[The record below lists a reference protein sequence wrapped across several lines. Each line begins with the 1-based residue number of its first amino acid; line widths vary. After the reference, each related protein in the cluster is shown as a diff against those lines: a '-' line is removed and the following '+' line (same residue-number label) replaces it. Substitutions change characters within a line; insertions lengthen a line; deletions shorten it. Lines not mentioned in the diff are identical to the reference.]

1 MLPAVK
7 VVMPLPHYP
16 IDQKPRIH
24 MHQKNEL
31 TRRILDAGLVI
42 VIRGGSADIAE
53 QMANACFEGGIA
65 VMEVA
70 LTTPDGLKL
79 IHKLQ
84 QSLGPQGALIGAGT
98 VLDAPTARQAIDA
111 GARYIVTPAVDEATI
126 RLCNR
131 YQIPSL
137 PGAMTVREI
146 ILALEAGA
154 DIVKLFT
161 GETLSPAFLKAVR
174 APLPHAPLMPTG
186 GVNAG
191 NAAEWMAA
199 GAVALGV
206 GGSVTAPADQGDFAA
221 VACRARE
228 LVAIIRATRALQNP

>member
-1 MLPAVK
+1 
-7 VVMPLPHYP
+7 
-16 IDQKPRIH
+16 

-31 TRRILDAGLVI
+31 TRRILDAGLVV
-42 VIRGGSADIAE
+42 VIRAGSADLAE
-53 QMANACFEGGIA
+53 KMAKACFEGGIT

-70 LTTPDGLKL
+70 LTTPDGLNL

-111 GARYIVTPAVDEATI
+111 GARYIVTPVVDEATI

-154 DIVKLFT
+154 DIVKLFP
-161 GETLSPAFLKAVR
+161 GETLGPAFLRAVL

-186 GVNAG
+186 GVSAG
-191 NAAEWMAA
+191 NAAEWIAA

-206 GGSVTAPADQGDFAA
+206 GGSVTTPADQGDFAA
-221 VACRARE
+221 VARRARE
-228 LVAIIRATRALQNP
+228 LVAIISAARALQNP

>member
-1 MLPAVK
+1 
-7 VVMPLPHYP
+7 
-16 IDQKPRIH
+16 

-31 TRRILDAGLVI
+31 TRRILDAGLVV
-42 VIRGGSADIAE
+42 VIRAGSADLAE
-53 QMANACFEGGIA
+53 KMAKACFEGGIT

-70 LTTPDGLKL
+70 LTTPDGLNL

-111 GARYIVTPAVDEATI
+111 GARYIVTPVVDEETI

-154 DIVKLFT
+154 DIVKLFP
-161 GETLSPAFLKAVR
+161 GETLGPAFLRAVL

-186 GVNAG
+186 GVSAG
-191 NAAEWMAA
+191 NAAEWIAA

-206 GGSVTAPADQGDFAA
+206 GGSVTTPADQGDFAA
-221 VACRARE
+221 VARRARE
-228 LVAIIRATRALQNP
+228 LVAIISAARALQNP